1 MMNSSIL
8 KRIGVL
14 FIFLIGIGIGAGGLW
29 LVIQNIDGV
38 RYFLLD
44 HPTGNLPQ
52 ERVDAFVQSII
63 QGNKTATIKLWE
75 IYDKSSSEQKNA
87 MEKRQEI
94 VISALLSAD
103 INPEYMIL
111 GIEWWRTCCE
121 PGVINDSRDAG
132 GARIKVQFLGK
143 DELPIMYTFDVFTRD
158 QPYWGEAEGYPP
170 RDWVIRDV
178 YPENKKPLFWTLLYE
193 PQIQSIQPSEP

>member
-1 MMNSSIL
+1 MNSSIL

-14 FIFLIGIGIGAGGLW
+14 FIFLIGIGIGASGLW
-29 LVIQNIDGV
+29 LAIQNIDGL

-44 HPTGNLPQ
+44 HPTGNLPK
-52 ERVDAFVQSII
+52 EKVDAFVQSII
-63 QGNKTATIKLWE
+63 QGNKTAAVKLWE
-75 IYDKSSSEQKNA
+75 IHDQSSPEQKNA

-103 INPEYMIL
+103 INPEYTIL
-111 GIEWWRTCCE
+111 EIEWWRTCCE
-121 PGVINDSRDAG
+121 PGVINNSRDAG

-143 DELPIMYTFDVFTRD
+143 DELPIVYTFDVFTHD

-178 YPENKKPLFWTLLYE
+178 YPENKKPLFLTLLYE